1 MSATSTQRPT
11 IGQRLVDAASR
22 LQRAGVSEARLNA
35 ELLLAD
41 LLCTDRGGLLIRRFE
56 PLERTAAE
64 RFEHWLRR
72 REAREPLQHITGTQE
87 FRGLPFR
94 VDRRVLVPRPETEG
108 LVDAALELDLPRRSR
123 VVDLGT
129 GSGCLAVT
137 LAVERRDFR
146 LYALDRS
153 QCALDVARCN
163 AQRHG
168 VEERIEFQ
176 QADLATPPQRWRGQM
191 DLVLSNPPYVSLSE
205 WQGLEPEVRDHD
217 PREALVAGPSG
228 LEAHRA
234 LVLAAFDLLRPD
246 GVLISEIGHGQAEA
260 VTELADAAGFRG
272 IELRSDFQS
281 IPRVLVAERPA

>member
-1 MSATSTQRPT
+1 MTATSPQRPT
-11 IGQRLVDAASR
+11 IGQQLVDAASR
-22 LQRAGVSEARLNA
+22 LQRAGVSEPRLNA

-41 LLCTDRGGLLIRRFE
+41 LLCTDRGGLLVRRLE
-56 PLERTAAE
+56 PLERSAAE
-64 RFEHWLRR
+64 RFEQWLRR

-123 VVDLGT
+123 VADLGT

-137 LAVERRDFR
+137 LAVERRDFY

-153 QCALDVARCN
+153 PSALDVARCN

-168 VEERIEFQ
+168 VEERIEFRQ
-176 QADLATPPQRWRGQM
+176 GDLASPPEAWRGQM
-191 DLVLSNPPYVSLSE
+191 DLVLSNPPYVAQSE
-205 WQGLEPEVRDHD
+205 WQSLEPEVRDHD

-228 LEAHRA
+228 LEVHQA
-234 LVLAAFDLLRPD
+234 LVLAAFALLRPE
-246 GVLISEIGHGQAEA
+246 GVLVSEIGYGQADA
-260 VTELADAAGFRG
+260 VGELADSAGFRG
-272 IELRSDFQS
+272 VELRHDFQS
-281 IPRVLVAERPA
+281 IPRVLVAERPG